1 MKKLFFCISLVLT
14 GLMTSCVD
22 KYEEVDAE
30 SKPSWLGES
39 IYAELKNPNQE
50 ALTGSFNTYLRLV
63 DDLGEAET
71 LNKTGSKTVF
81 PANDEAFER
90 FFKSNEWGVTSYEQL
105 TEAQKKL
112 LLYSSIIDN
121 AMLVSML
128 SNTSGSD
135 GIVRGFA
142 MKHQTAINAIDTIS
156 HFYNASEMPENNKYW
171 EKYYEKGIDVVC
183 DNTTPMMIHLT
194 REYMVN
200 NSITTVGQ
208 GSDFEIITGQPYT
221 DGAAYIFN
229 DRIITKG
236 EYSDGK
242 TCQNGYIH
250 QVENVLMPPG
260 NLAQEIAS
268 DKETSLYSRM
278 IEYFSAPYF
287 DRGTTNAYNA
297 SAIQYGKPIIDS
309 IFQKR
314 YFSDNSQK
322 EQLQYDPD
330 GLLVE
335 ATLKFDPGW
344 NTYQMKQA
352 AGISAD
358 NSIADIAAMFVP
370 VNSAVEEYFLPGG
383 AGSYFMDIYGEAP
396 NTQEN
401 LRSNIDALWQK
412 RPDVISKIIRNLQNV
427 SFSSS
432 VPSKFPTL
440 NSDGGEFLG
449 LTLSDL
455 QKKNGQE
462 SSYDV
467 KFANNGIIYKLN
479 RVIAPDEFSSV
490 FAPASFYPDL
500 QVMRY
505 MVEQPS
511 SGAGCDFIYYLL
523 AMQANYAFMIPED
536 NAFSEYMYVD
546 PATLGKVEPEAIKFT
561 YVYDPVNKN
570 YKFKAERYKY
580 DIKTN
585 QPGAFVSEISNVTA
599 LKSQIND
606 ILNYHTVVLEAGETF
621 GTNNYYKT
629 KNGGAIKLVG
639 KVEEGNQI
647 VSGAQIDNGQAPSVI
662 GDVIQETNGVAIRL
676 DHVLEAPRNSVYKML
691 SDVHKDR
698 FAKFFE
704 ICEYLDGAGDMM
716 TWLGISDVPND
727 FGVSEQDQYTI
738 FTSTYG
744 TGSNAIADA
753 CLDMNVKMFN
763 TYNYTLLVPSND
775 AMDAAYANGLPHIT
789 DMDALYSAS
798 IEKDD
803 DDPTIEEDKSL
814 LRNQLLTL
822 RNFVRYHFHNVSV
835 YADNVVNSGR
845 EERYNTMYMTQEG
858 VPYSIYV
865 SGGSGKLNIKDG
877 HGTVHVVDANN
888 TGRLSNIMARDYWF
902 NGEKTMRASEIKT
915 SSFCVIHELSEAM
928 NWQTDD
934 TRFDKKWRTSAAKA
948 RSLDEYKR
956 LKAKNQL

>member
-39 IYAELKNPNQE
+39 IYAELKNPNQD
-50 ALTGSFNTYLRLV
+50 ALTGTFNTYLRLV

-71 LNKTGSKTVF
+71 LNRTGSKTVF

-90 FFKSNEWGVTSYEQL
+90 FFRGNEWGVTSYEQL

-142 MKHQTAINAIDTIS
+142 MKHKTAINAIDTIS
-156 HFYNASEMPENNKYW
+156 HFYNAADMPENNKYW
-171 EKYYEKGIDVVC
+171 TKYYKKGIDVVT
-183 DNTTPMMIHLT
+183 DNTTPMMVHLT

-221 DGAAYIFN
+221 DGAAYVFN

-250 QVENVLMPPG
+250 QVENVLLPPG
-260 NLAQEIAS
+260 NLAQEIAN

-278 IEYFSAPYF
+278 VEYFSAPYF
-287 DRGTTNAYNA
+287 DRETTNSYNA

-314 YFSDNSQK
+314 YFSENSQLT
-322 EQLQYDPD
+322 QLQYDPD
-330 GLLVE
+330 GQLVE

-383 AGSYFMDIYGEAP
+383 AGSYFMDIYGNST
-396 NTQEN
+396 NTREN
-401 LRSNIDALWQK
+401 LLSNIDALWQK

-427 SFSSS
+427 SFASS

-440 NSDGGEFLG
+440 TSDGGEFLT
-449 LTLSDL
+449 LTLADL
-455 QKKNGQE
+455 QKKNE
-462 SSYDV
+462 SAYDV

-505 MVEQPS
+505 MVEQPTS
-511 SGAGCDFIYYLL
+511 TTGPGCDFIYYLL
-523 AMQANYAFMIPED
+523 AMKANYAFMIPED
-536 NAFSEYMYVD
+536 NAFSEFMYVD

-561 YVYDPVNKN
+561 YVYDEINKS
-570 YKFKAERYKY
+570 YKFRAERYKY

-585 QPGAFVSEISNVTA
+585 QPGAFISQISNMA
-599 LKSQIND
+599 SLKSQFSD

-629 KNGGAIKLVG
+629 KNGGAIKIVG
-639 KVEEGNQI
+639 KAAVDGKI

-662 GDVIQETNGVAIRL
+662 KDVIQETNGVAIRI
-676 DHVLEAPRNSVYKML
+676 DHVLEAPRNSVYKTL
-691 SDVHKDR
+691 KEVHNDR
-698 FAKFFE
+698 FSKFFE
-704 ICEYLDGAGDMM
+704 VCEYLDGADEMM
-716 TWLGISDVPND
+716 TWLGISEAPND
-727 FGVSEQDQYTI
+727 FGVSEQDQYKI
-738 FTSTYG
+738 FTNQYGSG
-744 TGSNAIADA
+744 TGAIADA

-763 TYNYTLLVPSND
+763 TYNYTLLAPSNS
-775 AMDAAYANGLPHIT
+775 AMDAAYANGLPRISE
-789 DMDALYSAS
+789 MEALYDAS
-798 IEKDD
+798 KDKDD
-803 DDPTIEEDKSL
+803 DDPTIDEDKSL
-814 LRNQLLTL
+814 LRNQLQTL

-835 YADNVVNSGR
+835 YADNVVNGGR
-845 EERYNTMYMTQEG
+845 TERYNTMYSTNEG
-858 VPYSIYV
+858 VPYPINI
-865 SGGSGKLNIKDG
+865 SGGGGKLNVTDG

-888 TGRLSNIMARDYWF
+888 AGRLSNIMARDYWF
-902 NGEKTMRASEIKT
+902 NDEKTLASEIKT

-928 NWQTDD
+928 NWQKDD
-934 TRFDKKWRTSAAKA
+934 TRFDKKWRTPEAKA
-948 RSLDEYKR
+948 RSLKEYKR